1 MEAII
6 TENQME
12 LFVNFQIM
20 ENRKNEFQE
29 KYNKLDDEQKELF
42 EELSRIFIPDYDGVL
57 NEQKWYNTLGDVVGI
72 FDPTGIVDL
81 VNGIS
86 YITQGD
92 WFFGLL
98 SMISAVPYVG
108 DAVAKPIMLA
118 GKGGR
123 LVKDTNAALKL
134 AKAGK
139 TVEATK
145 IISDAAKSDSLM
157 GKLLGAVRR
166 WAPKLKNMVDKIP
179 GGKLSSG
186 LRNTIKDWI
195 SLFEKAGL
203 GTQKAASI
211 ARRAIKNPMTRE
223 ETVNVLKQMQSAVKQ
238 DKRLFRDFG
247 GSAAKGLRGFKNYK
261 ASGMGRL
268 IGNKA
273 TRSLMRRTKFWA
285 GFLDWLG
292 VANFVGPDDL
302 AKTMPDL
309 EDKVN
314 QYAQTDEA
322 KQNWDADFA
331 NVPTEP
337 PANMEPDQTQTSDGQ
352 EQSSDLTKD
361 LLTNFVFGP
370 LTGNAIR

>member
-1 MEAII
+1 M
-6 TENQME
+6 
-12 LFVNFQIM
+12 
-20 ENRKNEFQE
+20 
-29 KYNKLDDEQKELF
+29 
-42 EELSRIFIPDYDGVL
+42 
-57 NEQKWYNTLGDVVGI
+57 
-72 FDPTGIVDL
+72 
-81 VNGIS
+81 
-86 YITQGD
+86 
-92 WFFGLL
+92 
-98 SMISAVPYVG
+98 
-108 DAVAKPIMLA
+108 
-118 GKGGR
+118 
-123 LVKDTNAALKL
+123 
-134 AKAGK
+134 
-139 TVEATK
+139 
-145 IISDAAKSDSLM
+145 
-157 GKLLGAVRR
+157 
-166 WAPKLKNMVDKIP
+166 
-179 GGKLSSG
+179 SSG

-337 PANMEPDQTQTSDGQ
+337 PANMEPDQTQTSAGQ

>member
-337 PANMEPDQTQTSDGQ
+337 PANMEPDQTQTSAGQ

>member
-29 KYNKLDDEQKELF
+29 KYNKLDDKQKKLF

-223 ETVNVLKQMQSAVKQ
+223 ETVNVLKQMQKAVKQ
-238 DKRLFRDFG
+238 DSRLFRDFG
-247 GSAAKGLRGFKNYK
+247 GTAAKGLQGFKNYK

-268 IGNKA
+268 FGNKA

-292 VANFVGPDDL
+292 IANFVGPDDL
-302 AKTMPDL
+302 KAKMPDFD
-309 EDKVN
+309 EKMN
-314 QYAQTDEA
+314 QYSQTQEA
-322 KQNWDADFA
+322 KQNWDSDFA
-331 NVPTEP
+331 NVPDEPTAGTEQQP
-337 PANMEPDQTQTSDGQ
+337 ETNGNK
-352 EQSSDLTKD
+352 EQSSDFGKD
-361 LLTNFVFGP
+361 LLTKLVFGP
-370 LTGNAIR
+370 ITGNVVA